1 MTGGHV
7 AITKC
12 LFVIIDKYWGKLILT
27 MVLKTCFL
35 KKKTESLQILLTNYL
50 LIKVKVNSV
59 I

>member
-35 KKKTESLQILLTNYL
+35 KKKQ
-50 LIKVKVNSV
+50 KVCRFY
-59 I
+59 